1 MKIENAFAIEVDFDG
16 DIYSEAAGFHVF
28 AGNNA
33 REETREVLKTALHDM
48 GEYMIKKGWKPVV
61 TIGVIDYFVSEVL
74 VSVNLLDV
82 IICDGGFSNGNW
94 EVNIRHTEE

>member
-28 AGNNA
+28 AGDNMLQ
-33 REETREVLKTALHDM
+33 ETREILKMALHDM
-48 GEYMIKKGWKPVV
+48 GKHMAKKGWEPTV
-61 TIGVIDYFVSEVL
+61 TIGISDYPVTQVL
-74 VSVNLLDV
+74 TNTDLLDE
-82 IICDGGFSNGNW
+82 IIYSGGFAQGNW